1 MAKDVKTTSDTKETV
16 EIANR
21 EFPDKNNEDGTA
33 AVESKVNFRYP
44 LDLANFPAT
53 IKFTSYRVEGVDV
66 GKQILGVIG
75 SAANAVSG
83 SLSNLADKI
92 APSGAASDKQ
102 NPESEAE
109 TQTQTD
115 DQQAITGAQEQ
126 LSGIQENVSA
136 GVNVVSG
143 LLGGIGSDLPSV
155 QSYDNIEGGTKVGSV
170 MLPLTR
176 DLRYNDVANYE
187 TVSLGLI
194 GGLAETALRGQNPF
208 SGVTAAGALSAA
220 GPASGIVAS
229 IIANVAGTAIGA
241 AVGGLFGGA
250 GTALIGSVAAS
261 NLGESLEGA
270 VRSASR
276 VTINPNQRALFR
288 NVDIR
293 NFTFAFKMIAAN
305 ADEAQ
310 EIKRILKFFRSEL
323 YPEAI
328 TIGTGIPLAYKFPN
342 VFQIEVKHKDDKQLG
357 FKFQRCYLRD
367 VQTLFNQTG
376 SGIYKDGEF
385 VEVDVFLSFIEYTAL
400 DKAKVVDG
408 DY

>member
-1 MAKDVKTTSDTKETV
+1 MAKDVKTTSDTKQTV

-21 EFPDKNNEDGTA
+21 KFPDKNNEDGTA

-83 SLSNLADKI
+83 GLSNLANKI
-92 APSGAASDKQ
+92 APSGAGSDKQ
-102 NPESEAE
+102 NPEAEAE
-109 TQTQTD
+109 TQQQTEE
-115 DQQAITGAQEQ
+115 QKAIASSQEQ
-126 LSGIQENVSA
+126 VGAIRENVGAGVDIVSDFIGGIAGSA
-136 GVNVVSG
+136 G
-143 LLGGIGSDLPSV
+143 SV
-155 QSYDNIEGGTKVGSV
+155 QSYENIEGGTKVGSV

-194 GGLAETALRGQNPF
+194 GGIAETALRGQNPF
-208 SGVTAAGALSAA
+208 SGVTAGGLLNAA

-241 AVGGLFGGA
+241 AIGGIAGGA
-250 GTALIGSVAAS
+250 GGALVGSVAA
-261 NLGESLEGA
+261 NDLGGALEGA

-310 EIKRILKFFRSEL
+310 EIKRILKFFRGEL

-400 DKAKVVDG
+400 DKSKVVDG

>member
-1 MAKDVKTTSDTKETV
+1 MAKDVKTTSDTKQTV

-33 AVESKVNFRYP
+33 AVETKVNFRYP

-53 IKFTSYRVEGVDV
+53 IKFTSYRVEGVNV

-75 SAANAVSG
+75 SAASAVG
-83 SLSNLADKI
+83 GGLSNLASNI
-92 APSGAASDKQ
+92 APSGAGSDKQ
-102 NPESEAE
+102 KPEAEAE
-109 TQTQTD
+109 TQTDEQK
-115 DQQAITGAQEQ
+115 AITGAQEQ
-126 LSGIQENVSA
+126 LSGIQGNISS
-136 GVNVVSG
+136 GVNVVSD
-143 LLGGIGSDLPSV
+143 LIGGFGNALPSIE
-155 QSYDNIEGGTKVGSV
+155 SYENIEGGTKVGSV

-208 SGVTAAGALSAA
+208 RGVTAAGALSTA

-250 GTALIGSVAAS
+250 GGALIGSVAAG
-261 NLGESLEGA
+261 NVGESLEGA

-310 EIKRILKFFRSEL
+310 EIKRILKFFRGEL

-400 DKAKVVDG
+400 DKSKVVDG

>member
-1 MAKDVKTTSDTKETV
+1 MAKDVKTTSDTKQTV

-33 AVESKVNFRYP
+33 AVETKVNFRYP

-53 IKFTSYRVEGVDV
+53 IKFTSYRVEGVNV

-75 SAANAVSG
+75 NVTEAVGGGIGALGNAISP
-83 SLSNLADKI
+83 N
-92 APSGAASDKQ
+92 SDKE
-102 NPESEAE
+102 NPTAEAE
-109 TQTQTD
+109 TETQTEE
-115 DQQAITGAQEQ
+115 QKEILGAQEALGAVQ
-126 LSGIQENVSA
+126 SNIGGGL
-136 GVNVVSG
+136 NVVGSFIEG
-143 LLGGIGSDLPSV
+143 LGRAAPSV
-155 QSYDNIEGGTKVGSV
+155 QSYENIEGGTKVGSV

-208 SGVTAAGALSAA
+208 SGVTAAGALSTA

-229 IIANVAGTAIGA
+229 IIANVAGA
-241 AVGGLFGGA
+241 AVGAAIGGIAGGA
-250 GTALIGSVAAS
+250 GGALIGSVAAG

-400 DKAKVVDG
+400 DKSKVVDG

>member
-33 AVESKVNFRYP
+33 ATEPRTNFRYP

-53 IKFTSYRVEGVDV
+53 IKFTSYRVEGVNV
-66 GKQILGVIG
+66 ASQIGGLIG
-75 SAANAVSG
+75 
-83 SLSNLADKI
+83 NLATGLANVVTSAGATITDKNN
-92 APSGAASDKQ
+92 PAS
-102 NPESEAE
+102 ESETQE
-109 TQTQTD
+109 TQTTQEAAAL
-115 DQQAITGAQEQ
+115 QASGEALGVVQENISGAQQ
-126 LSGIQENVSA
+126 V
-136 GVNVVSG
+136 
-143 LLGGIGSDLPSV
+143 LGGALESVGSFFGSP
-155 QSYDNIEGGTKVGSV
+155 QSYENLEGGTKVGSV

-194 GGLAETALRGQNPF
+194 GGIAEAGLRGQNPF
-208 SGVTAAGALSAA
+208 RGVTAAGALSTA

-241 AVGGLFGGA
+241 AIGGAFGGA
-250 GTALIGSVAAS
+250 GGALVGSVAAG

-310 EIKRILKFFRSEL
+310 EIKRILKFFRSEM

-342 VFQIEVKHKDDKQLG
+342 VFQIEIKHKDDKQLG